1 MATRT
6 ICIYNI
12 RSNST
17 IVLLD
22 PLHRRHVNPS
32 DTPSAN
38 VLARFARLLFRLL
51 QLLNT
56 RDDLSVLDRE
66 GGYPSSGG
74 L

>member
-6 ICIYNI
+6 ICIYNL

-22 PLHRRHVNPS
+22 PSIVVMLIPS

-38 VLARFARLLFRLL
+38 VLARFARLLPRLL

-56 RDDLSVLDRE
+56 RDDPSVLDRE
-66 GGYPSSGG
+66 GGYPSGG